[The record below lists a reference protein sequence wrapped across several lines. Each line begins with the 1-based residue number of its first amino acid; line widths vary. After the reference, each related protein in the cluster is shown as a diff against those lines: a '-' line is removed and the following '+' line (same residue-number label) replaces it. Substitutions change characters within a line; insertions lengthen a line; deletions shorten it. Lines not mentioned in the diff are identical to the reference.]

1 MLLSSDRV
9 QEVKFKVNEKV
20 KSEISRAIEFHD
32 DAIKDLE
39 IAFCKTTE
47 ITRKWIVSQKLAADA
62 FLQLSLQLTHYEL
75 HGFPCATYESA
86 STCAYQHG
94 RTETIRPC
102 TKESRILCDLYHGAD
117 YNDPETQIKIYRAL
131 KSAMKK
137 HNNVSFVLLNEIE
150 MKYSPLLSLSE
161 DFKNVS
167 GLSLRPIS
175 GLELF
180 FKVNFKK

>member
-1 MLLSSDRV
+1 MKIFMLSSSDRV

-131 KSAMKK
+131 KTAMKK
-137 HNNVSFVLLNEIE
+137 HNNVSFVLIE
-150 MKYSPLLSLSE
+150 RNHNVKSMSDIIKIILKDKY
-161 DFKNVS
+161 
-167 GLSLRPIS
+167 
-175 GLELF
+175 
-180 FKVNFKK
+180 